1 MEKNEELIK
10 RYQEE
15 YKIVEKKLIELEII
29 KDYFDEQN
37 KSKNNEKLI
46 KEIGAF
52 FLCYTGISLIFNRE
66 KDLTDILIVPIICS
80 ILDIILNESQKFID
94 SIKLKKINVLDLEME
109 LYDYYERL
117 KGLKNAE
124 MLSSSESQTSE
135 ETKSF
140 VKIKK

>member
-15 YKIVEKKLIELEII
+15 YKVVEKKLIELEIH
-29 KDYFDEQN
+29 KDSFDEQY
-37 KSKNNEKLI
+37 KSKNNEKVI
-46 KEIGAF
+46 KEIVAF

-80 ILDIILNESQKFID
+80 ILDIILKESQKFID
-94 SIKLKKINVLDLEME
+94 LMKIKKINVLDLEME

-117 KGLKNAE
+117 KGLNYTE
-124 MLSSSESQTSE
+124 ILSSNELQTSE
-135 ETKSF
+135 DTSSF